1 SLLGLEDE
9 YSFEDLLAEQDSV
22 ILDYSTK
29 NKHYILRANF
39 SVIQKETGFVNGL
52 ITVLHD
58 ITEQEKID
66 MERRE
71 FVANV
76 SHELRTPLTT
86 MRSYLEALAEGAWK
100 DENIAPTFL
109 NVTQTE

>member
-1 SLLGLEDE
+1 MKKNIRLKNYIERR
-9 YSFEDLLAEQDSV
+9 DSV

-29 NKHYILRANF
+29 KEPYILRANL

-58 ITEQEKID
+58 ITEQAKLEE
-66 MERRE
+66 ERRE

-86 MRSYLEALAEGAWK
+86 MRSYLEALADGAWK
-100 DENIAPTFL
+100 DEEIAPYVF
-109 NVTQTE
+109 NCYSK